1 MAGAGVGA
9 APSPRED
16 SAAQLLLLRD
26 WDARVGAIAWRIL
39 TANRARCARQ
49 VPQPGLVIYAADQY
63 DGAYRPIAARL
74 FGLDHGPAI
83 AAVAP
88 GSAAAR
94 AGLRPGDVLVSI
106 DGAALPAG
114 PASGPA
120 TFAGVQAIQDR
131 LETALASPPAHL
143 VAERAGAR
151 IPIDLAAD
159 AGCPSFVQLVPSKKR
174 DAEADGRTVTIS
186 SAVAEYAR
194 DDDEL
199 AAPIA
204 HELAHNI
211 LGHRAA
217 LTRDGISKGVFA
229 GFGAN
234 GRRLRET
241 EDEADLTGVELMA
254 TAGYDPAAAV
264 RFWTR
269 FGPASSQ
276 LIGDGTHRGWRARVT
291 AIAAKVDELDNRR

>member
-1 MAGAGVGA
+1 VGA
-9 APSPRED
+9 DAAPVPRED

-26 WDARVGAIAWRIL
+26 WDARVSSIAWRIL

-49 VPQPGLVIYAADQY
+49 VPQTGLVIYTADQY
-63 DGAYRPIAARL
+63 DVPYRPVAVRL
-74 FGLDHGPAI
+74 FGLDRGPAI
-83 AAVAP
+83 VAVAP
-88 GSAAAR
+88 SSTAAR
-94 AGLRPGDVLVSI
+94 AGLRPGDVLLSI
-106 DGAALPAG
+106 DGVALPSN
-114 PASGPA
+114 PATGPA

-131 LETALASPPAHL
+131 LESALASPPARL
-143 VAERAGAR
+143 IVARGDVR
-151 IPIDLAAD
+151 VPIYLGID

-186 SAVAEYAR
+186 SAVAEYAQ

-199 AAPIA
+199 ATPIA

-211 LGHRAA
+211 LGHRTA
-217 LTRDGISKGVFA
+217 LTRDGISKGIFA

-254 TAGYDPAAAV
+254 AAGYDPSAAI
-264 RFWTR
+264 RFWNR

-276 LIGDGTHRGWRARVT
+276 LIGDGTHHGWRVRVA
-291 AIAAKVDELDNRR
+291 AIASKVNAIRGR